1 MKNFA
6 AHIAGVATL
15 ALAVLPVAA
24 LSTHAAA
31 ATPARVQVADLNLAS
46 IDGVATFHQRVA
58 VAAQQVCA
66 TEKSL
71 GQRAACK
78 AGVRTEVQE
87 KLAQRQITLA
97 SAS

>member
-24 LSTHAAA
+24 ISTQAVAA
-31 ATPARVQVADLNLAS
+31 PVARVHVADLNLAS
-46 IDGVATFHQRVA
+46 IDGVAQLHQRVA
-58 VAAQQVCA
+58 VAAQQVCGA
-66 TEKSL
+66 ERNL
-71 GQRAACK
+71 GQQAACK

-87 KLAQRQITLA
+87 KLSQRQVQLA
-97 SAS
+97 RAN

>member
-58 VAAQQVCA
+58 VAANQICSN
-66 TEKSL
+66 EKSL
-71 GQRAACK
+71 GQQAACR

-87 KLAQRQITLA
+87 KLSQRQITLA

>member
-24 LSTHAAA
+24 ISTQAMAA
-31 ATPARVQVADLNLAS
+31 PVARVQVADLNLAS
-46 IDGVATFHQRVA
+46 IDGIAQLHQRVA
-58 VAAQQVCA
+58 VAARQICGA
-66 TEKSL
+66 ERNL
-71 GQRAACK
+71 GLQAACK

-87 KLAQRQITLA
+87 KLAQRQVMLA
-97 SAS
+97 SAN

>member
-46 IDGVATFHQRVA
+46 IDGVATLHQRVA
-58 VAAQQVCA
+58 IAAQQVCA

-71 GQRAACK
+71 GQQAACK

-87 KLAQRQITLA
+87 KLAQRQISLA